1 MLLCYSYD
9 LQIDM
14 HQRVLSDVS
23 AKKSERGPLQG
34 VNLGLSMVNNLN
46 LRGYVK
52 FCTRP
57 TTCRKKDNLSK
68 CRQVLDLSICRSVD
82 SSEKI
87 DRSTN
92 NMVIWDTK
100 SHLSICRH
108 VDRLLICR
116 SVDDRSN
123 GRNLEKIDISTDKH
137 QQIVKSWDTLI

>member
-1 MLLCYSYD
+1 
-9 LQIDM
+9 
-14 HQRVLSDVS
+14 
-23 AKKSERGPLQG
+23 
-34 VNLGLSMVNNLN
+34 
-46 LRGYVK
+46 LRGFVK

-57 TTCRKKDNLSK
+57 TTCQKKSNLLI
-68 CRQVLDLSICRSVD
+68 CRQVLDLLICRSVD

-116 SVDDRSN
+116 SVNRSN
-123 GRNLEKIDISTDKH
+123 RWKKIEKIDIWTDKH
-137 QQIVKSWDTLI
+137 QQTVKSWDTLFAHVVTFFYFCETRHPLAVDISDCSFRVWLKNVHQMSLYHPLL